1 MKDYYNFIIIISVSI
16 IISTSITLFIYYKN
30 KDANYIRTNSSALKS
45 SSINKRK
52 NSKIYN
58 NTNNNNNNN
67 TNNNNNNTNNNTIEN
82 FASKDDITTEEQI
95 INNNNKINDLILQLN
110 SASIVI
116 SPNVDK
122 INNNF
127 VSSISSN
134 IGSIVS
140 NMNQKYEPNNNT
152 NNINITNLENNL
164 IDLENMIA
172 NIKLNKF
179 NNIDYTRIK
188 SLNNGMDMNIVKSPN
203 AYFTDLKTGSNT
215 AAYLLKMNNGCLSV
229 GANDYDVKQCDDKN
243 PKQYFYL
250 KNILNETDYNNNIDK
265 AVPFDNVDKTNIM
278 YPFAMLK
285 SVNNEN
291 CVTNNHGSITV
302 QPCYSLVAQRWM
314 PL

>member
-30 KDANYIRTNSSALKS
+30 KDANYLGINSSALKS

-52 NSKIYN
+52 NSKI
-58 NTNNNNNNN
+58 NNNIINNN
-67 TNNNNNNTNNNTIEN
+67 TINNNTIEN
-82 FASKDDITTEEQI
+82 FETWQDIATEETI
-95 INNNNKINDLILQLN
+95 ITNNKKINDLLLQLN
-110 SASIVI
+110 NASIVI

-122 INNNF
+122 INSNF
-127 VSSISSN
+127 VNSISSN

-140 NMNQKYEPNNNT
+140 NISDKYNKT
-152 NNINITNLENNL
+152 NEHSETNITQLENNL
-164 IDLENMIA
+164 IDLENIIA
-172 NIKLNKF
+172 NIKLNKV
-179 NNIDYTRIK
+179 NNIEYTRIK

-229 GANDYDVKQCDDKN
+229 GANDYDVKKCDDKN
-243 PKQYFYL
+243 TKQYFHL
-250 KNILNETDYNNNIDK
+250 KHILNETDYNNNIDK

>member
-30 KDANYIRTNSSALKS
+30 KDANYIRTNSSALNSSALKS

-52 NSKIYN
+52 NSKI
-58 NTNNNNNNN
+58 NNNII
-67 TNNNNNNTNNNTIEN
+67 NNNTIEN
-82 FASKDDITTEEQI
+82 FETWQDIATEETI
-95 INNNNKINDLILQLN
+95 ISNNKTINDLLSQLN
-110 SASIVI
+110 NASIVI

-122 INNNF
+122 INTNF

-140 NMNQKYEPNNNT
+140 NISDKYNTKNNHSKT
-152 NNINITNLENNL
+152 NITQLENNL

-172 NIKLNKF
+172 NIKLNKV
-179 NNIDYTRIK
+179 NNIEYKRIK
-188 SLNNGMDMNIVKSPN
+188 SLNNGMDMNIVNTPN
-203 AYFTDLKTGSNT
+203 TYFKDLKTGSNT

-229 GANDYDVKQCDDKN
+229 GANDYDVKQCDDTN
-243 PKQYFYL
+243 TKQYFHL
-250 KNILNETDYNNNIDK
+250 KHISNETDYNNNIDK

>member
-30 KDANYIRTNSSALKS
+30 KDANYIRTNSSILNS

-52 NSKIYN
+52 NSKI
-58 NTNNNNNNN
+58 NNNA
-67 TNNNNNNTNNNTIEN
+67 NNNTIEN
-82 FASKDDITTEEQI
+82 FASKDNITIEEQNI
-95 INNNNKINDLILQLN
+95 INNNKKINDLISQLN
-110 SASIVI
+110 NASIVI

-122 INNNF
+122 INSNF

-140 NMNQKYEPNNNT
+140 NMNKKYEPNNNT

-172 NIKLNKF
+172 NIKLNKV
-179 NNIDYTRIK
+179 NNIEYKRIK
-188 SLNNGMDMNIVKSPN
+188 SLNNGMDMNIVNTPN
-203 AYFTDLKTGSNT
+203 TYFKDLKTGLNT

-229 GANDYDVKQCDDKN
+229 GANDYDVKQCDDTN
-243 PKQYFYL
+243 TKQYFHL
-250 KNILNETDYNNNIDK
+250 KHISNETDYNNNIDK